1 MQEQMFCSE
10 VDEDCLQ
17 QRKIYLKITMSS
29 AMLFG
34 IFSADI
40 LLSCIWTKTVYF
52 STDWKNPHLNVYT
65 PNW

>member
-17 QRKIYLKITMSS
+17 QMKIYLKTTMSS

-34 IFSADI
+34 IFSANI
-40 LLSCIWTKTVYF
+40 LLSLYLNKNSVLQYWLKKTPF
-52 STDWKNPHLNVYT
+52 KCLHT
-65 PNW
+65 